1 MPEKPSEAQSVQN
14 VAEYA
19 LSLNDRK
26 IKAFNLQKEACQ
38 RKAAALTLQREAWD
52 RLLEWVSSLALVKSQ
67 LPIFQKLHS
76 GLSLGVDADLDFHS
90 GLIMKLDAEL
100 EEYLVVQEGI
110 RGQVEQ
116 MKRQREQE
124 ESRVVVPQM
133 TVKRGGN

>member
-1 MPEKPSEAQSVQN
+1 MPGKPSEAQSVQS

-38 RKAAALTLQREAWD
+38 KKAVALTLQQEAWD

-67 LPIFQKLHS
+67 LPILQKLHS

-100 EEYLVVQEGI
+100 EEYIVVQEGI

-116 MKRQREQE
+116 MKKQQEQE
-124 ESRVVVPQM
+124 ESRIVAPRM
-133 TVKRGGN
+133 AADRGGS